1 MSCETCSG
9 KGYIHTT
16 GHPSLPD
23 GTEYVERC
31 DECYQ
36 EGRVS
41 WTDEQAAEYARRS
54 ALNDTMTHYD
64 ICRRSAKAHTT
75 KELVEMIDKLD
86 KATLIADDLEMRR
99 RLLQPRHHRGFLQG
113 RQQQQAP
120 PCEGVP

>member
-41 WTDEQAAEYARRS
+41 WTDGQAAEYARLKES
-54 ALNDTMTHYD
+54 LIGMLDELCTHRAVEGWNTD
-64 ICRRSAKAHTT
+64 DVEDMISRIQTSTPRCATP
-75 KELVEMIDKLD
+75 LVER
-86 KATLIADDLEMRR
+86 A
-99 RLLQPRHHRGFLQG
+99 
-113 RQQQQAP
+113 
-120 PCEGVP
+120 